1 MRVRGRV
8 ALAAGLCVVL
18 AGLLALAGLKRQEVH
33 RFATEEAWTG
43 RPTTL
48 LNAVPA
54 ASEARD
60 GMAPRPSAAGGVS
73 AAGGPSAARTVA
85 LAEVSRKLV
94 RTADLDIAVKATSA
108 AADELRQVA
117 GALGGY
123 VGNLGA
129 SRAGGV
135 LRYSLTLRVPTARFD
150 DALAAV
156 KKLAVRI
163 DREQQSV
170 EDATDRHIDLDA
182 RLKSL
187 RGTEDELRALLAES
201 RRRESSVE
209 DIMKVH
215 EKLTE
220 IRSQVEEVEGKL
232 VAIDKL
238 VALSTLN
245 VTLSPTEAAR
255 PVSPEGWN
263 PGDILRSSVRS
274 LVAILHAVTDL
285 AIWLVVVAL
294 PVVALLFAVALAG
307 RSLLRRFRRART
319 EASGT

>member
-18 AGLLALAGLKRQEVH
+18 AGLLALAGLRRQEVH
-33 RFATEEAWTG
+33 RYATEEAWTG
-43 RPTTL
+43 RLTSL

-60 GMAPRPSAAGGVS
+60 GMAPRPAAGGVS
-73 AAGGPSAARTVA
+73 AAGGPSAVRTVA

-170 EDATDRHIDLDA
+170 EDATDRYIDLDA

-245 VTLSPTEAAR
+245 VTLSPTEGAR

-263 PGDILRSSVRS
+263 PGDSLRSSVRS

-307 RSLLRRFRRART
+307 RSVLRRLRRARAV
-319 EASGT
+319 ASGP